1 MTPEP
6 GRARVLRIAILLTA
20 LFDLLALVVLVR
32 TAPIAFTVYMF
43 VGQVL
48 LAVALLLLLGA
59 VIADL
64 KAKQLF

>member
-1 MTPEP
+1 MSPEA
-6 GRARVLRIAILLTA
+6 GRARTLRIAIVLAA
-20 LFDLLALVVLVR
+20 LFNVLALVVLVR

-43 VGQVL
+43 VGQAL
-48 LAVALLLLLGA
+48 LAVAFLLLLGA